1 MSTGALRLLLMG
13 TIGITLDPL
22 AVGMLSPWLQ
32 RCMLNTLLRLEDV
45 QWSRAN
51 GTSDQLKVAGCR
63 LRQYSVA
70 EARRCLA
77 GKRLVV
83 LGDSVTR

>member
-1 MSTGALRLLLMG
+1 
-13 TIGITLDPL
+13 
-22 AVGMLSPWLQ
+22 
-32 RCMLNTLLRLEDV
+32 MLNTLPRLEDV

-51 GTSDQLKVAGCR
+51 GISDKLKVSGCR

-77 GKRLVV
+77 GKRVVV
-83 LGDSVTR
+83 LGDSVTQ